1 MHYLKFNNVVITKLL
16 IQRQN
21 LSNIHGTRD
30 PLYMLG
36 AEGKYGHR
44 VLSRRNCPK
53 AQTSES

>member
-1 MHYLKFNNVVITKLL
+1 MQYLKLNNLVIAKLPL
-16 IQRQN
+16 QRQN

-36 AEGKYGHR
+36 AEGKYGHC